1 MPPNFPLYLKS
12 LAPSHIVLA
21 ILATGEAFVVDR
33 RPGQVA
39 RTDLRLPI
47 TEEGVSHR

>member
-1 MPPNFPLYLKS
+1 MTSN
-12 LAPSHIVLA
+12 IILA

-39 RTDLRLPI
+39 KVDLRIPVVDETI
-47 TEEGVSHR
+47 SHR